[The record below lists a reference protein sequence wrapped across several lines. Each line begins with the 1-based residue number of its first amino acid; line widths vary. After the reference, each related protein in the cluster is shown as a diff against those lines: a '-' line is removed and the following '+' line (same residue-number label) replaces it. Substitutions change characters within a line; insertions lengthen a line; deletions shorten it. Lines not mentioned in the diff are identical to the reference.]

1 MNEHPTVIGLRVN
14 QHPDVVKYALAE
26 AGRRKSGLR
35 AVHVTPDL
43 ATAAPLF
50 EGLRDLAR
58 YLAADVPVTTV
69 VLGGDVVEALAAEA
83 CRARVVVLGAD
94 ELPWIARASGLEIA
108 QAVAMIS
115 TAPVVVVPRT
125 DLAARQTRAVV
136 AVVDIAQEIDPQL
149 HFAFDEAVRRGER
162 LEVVYAAGMLC
173 DYKERQAHLTH
184 LEGRV
189 SHLQR
194 HHPAARARCVVE
206 GGDRVRACLDWG
218 LHASILVVGQPARSH
233 LRSDT
238 RSFASR
244 ILREASAPVAVV
256 PLTRAPTSAQVVNTL
271 LTETRT

>member
-26 AGRRKSGLR
+26 AGRRRSGLR

-50 EGLRDLAR
+50 EG
-58 YLAADVPVTTV
+58 
-69 VLGGDVVEALAAEA
+69 
-83 CRARVVVLGAD
+83 LGAD